1 MSFEKRLFIG
11 LELPPSCK
19 SSMAEIDPGLHG
31 LRWLAPEQIHLT
43 LSFLGNV
50 DAADEGRLVEEL
62 RGVHVP
68 RFFLP
73 LQGVGVFNARGRPSV
88 VWVGVGRGHPHLFAL
103 HQHIQ
108 SAVLRS
114 GFEPDLKSFHP
125 HVTVARA
132 RDVSAQALQ
141 PFLRTHRETDFG
153 LFEVTE
159 FLLYSSVLHME
170 GAAHRVEFRFPL

>member
-1 MSFEKRLFIG
+1 MSLRKRLFIG
-11 LELPPSCK
+11 LELPSSCK
-19 SSMAEIDPGLHG
+19 ASMAEIDPGLRG
-31 LRWLAPEQIHLT
+31 LRWLAPEQVHLT

-50 DAADEGRLVEEL
+50 DAAAEVRLIEEL

-68 RFFLP
+68 NFFLP
-73 LQGVGVFNARGRPSV
+73 LRGIGAFNARGRPSV

-125 HVTVARA
+125 HVTIARA
-132 RDVSAQALQ
+132 RDVSAQGLQ
-141 PFLRTHRETDFG
+141 PFLRKHREADFG

-159 FLLYSSVLHME
+159 FLLYSSILHTE
-170 GAAHRVEFRFPL
+170 GAAHCVEFRFPL